1 MNAASKAEF
10 RDLSAQHIQ
19 TLDMRAGIVMNVTPE
34 DRRSACSSLK
44 RASLVTRAIQQ
55 TRGVHRMRKHYSL
68 EARDHRPDKLSNG
81 GWTKWCIA
89 PVVREP
95 GLIGFEC
102 PTVRVRDERAP
113 AAEGRALVR
122 RARRSLDAG
131 KPEGAFR
138 RFHSRPN
145 CCGRNTADFHIR
157 LMAMRL
163 QPLPPERVCLA
174 GRD

>member
-1 MNAASKAEF
+1 MAVGVEGHAPNSLLLHERCEYYMNAASKAEF

-34 DRRSACSSLK
+34 DRPSACSSLK

-68 EARDHRPDKLSNG
+68 EARDHRPDNLSNG

-89 PVVREP
+89 PVVGEP

-102 PTVRVRDERAP
+102 PNSP
-113 AAEGRALVR
+113 C
-122 RARRSLDAG
+122 AR
-131 KPEGAFR
+131 
-138 RFHSRPN
+138 
-145 CCGRNTADFHIR
+145 
-157 LMAMRL
+157 
-163 QPLPPERVCLA
+163 CLA
-174 GRD
+174 GIEFLCIAGCCGSSATRP